1 MADITGVGYDNFT
14 KYTGSGKVVSPD
26 NTKVGSKNETMTAT
40 AATTAIKAATKK
52 NGDLG
57 KDDFL
62 KLLTT
67 QLKYQDPLKPMED
80 KEFISQMA
88 QFSSLEQMTNLN
100 TSFQDVF
107 EGIKSLN
114 NNFVTANKNVEEQID
129 ELINELKNLS
139 GNWCD
144 ITNSQIGELKN
155 KSIDEI
161 PANTTA
167 QQLIDGLTIPSEAIA
182 KIYDKDGKSVADS
195 TKLTS
200 DMKLVIKLEN
210 EDGTTKEKKYDINVK
225 DQITV

>member
-1 MADITGVGYDNFT
+1 MADITGVGYENFT
-14 KYTGSGKVVSPD
+14 KYTDSGKAVSQD
-26 NTKVGSKNETMTAT
+26 NTKVNSATAT
-40 AATTAIKAATKK
+40 AATATTTTKK

-62 KLLTT
+62 HLLTT
-67 QLKYQDPLKPMED
+67 QLKYQDPLKPMDD
-80 KEFISQMA
+80 KEFIAQMA

-114 NNFVTANKNVEEQID
+114 NNFVTANKNIEEQID
-129 ELINELKNLS
+129 ELIKELKDLS

-155 KSIDEI
+155 TSIDEI

-167 QQLIDGLTIPSEAIA
+167 QQLIDGLTIPNEAIA
-182 KIYDKDGKSVADS
+182 KIYDKDGNTVADS

-225 DQITV
+225 DQITE